1 MRYQW
6 YYDGTPISNAT
17 DSILVLKNLTTSNS
31 GKYKVGISGTCPP
44 LVESPE
50 ISLTVIPETKITNQS
65 KDTIVKEGKE
75 LSLFVQSKGQNL
87 KYQWYKN
94 DIKLLG
100 ETRPNFNIQSVS
112 RFDEGYYYCIVEGTC
127 GRDTSR
133 KIFVSID
140 TNITKVE
147 EMLNNNCFSAK
158 VIDKT
163 LYIWLRC
170 HYDDN
175 PIGIYI
181 YNILGENVIT
191 EELPLHLPEQVF
203 KFDLTKL
210 SVGIYLLNI
219 RSKDS
224 VCNIPFFL
232 Q

>member
-1 MRYQW
+1 
-6 YYDGTPISNAT
+6 
-17 DSILVLKNLTTSNS
+17 
-31 GKYKVGISGTCPP
+31 
-44 LVESPE
+44 
-50 ISLTVIPETKITNQS
+50 
-65 KDTIVKEGKE
+65 
-75 LSLFVQSKGQNL
+75 
-87 KYQWYKN
+87 
-94 DIKLLG
+94 
-100 ETRPNFNIQSVS
+100 
-112 RFDEGYYYCIVEGTC
+112 
-127 GRDTSR
+127 
-133 KIFVSID
+133 
-140 TNITKVE
+140 
-147 EMLNNNCFSAK
+147 MLNNNCFSAK